1 MGPLRS
7 SRAES
12 VAATTATGMSS
23 PTPQSS
29 RLCGTPWRP
38 SAILALAQPD
48 PAQPALEAVHLPL
61 VGLVVVAQAVE
72 DAVQQQGLEL
82 ALRGVTRIAGRGG
95 LAASHGDADQD
106 VPQVVVLQRGG
117 LPGEG
122 EDVGRLVLAAE
133 LAVDPPHL
141 AVAAEAHA
149 EALGLGSHR
158 RQQADE
164 PGAQPAGAGLRIG
177 GGVLQDDVE
186 RVAHDHEAWR
196 MAFFS
201 RFGAA
206 LKSKPG

>member
-12 VAATTATGMSS
+12 VAATTATGMSR

-29 RLCGTPWRP
+29 RLCCTPWRP
-38 SAILALAQPD
+38 SAILALARPLAQPD
-48 PAQPALEAVHLPL
+48 PAQPALQAVHLPR

-82 ALRGVTRIAGRGG
+82 ALRSVTRIAGRGG
-95 LAASHGDADQD
+95 LAAGHGDADQD

-133 LAVDPPHL
+133 LAV
-141 AVAAEAHA
+141 
-149 EALGLGSHR
+149 
-158 RQQADE
+158 
-164 PGAQPAGAGLRIG
+164 
-177 GGVLQDDVE
+177 
-186 RVAHDHEAWR
+186 
-196 MAFFS
+196 
-201 RFGAA
+201 
-206 LKSKPG
+206 